1 MDPDIGAEPAG
12 WTAFGVFSTLTVVAA
27 ARMIIHLPTGRQSVC
42 GAALGFHAV
51 LLLWTLALTVSSALF
66 VLPWNTSFDNLLL
79 DNAANCFSL
88 TLYLFVDAHWRG
100 LLHPAQSRQRRQL
113 TCVFVAANLALYS
126 LSAALVIWEYIDTAP
141 L

>member
-88 TLYLFVDAHWRG
+88 TVRPAAGWQRSRARPGTRHERVCVCATGADAADPVRCAG
-100 LLHPAQSRQRRQL
+100 A
-113 TCVFVAANLALYS
+113 LAR
-126 LSAALVIWEYIDTAP
+126 IP
-141 L
+141 